1 MRIRRD
7 AQVQLECARGP
18 EGTLRVALGGEWKL
32 ARGLPAPG
40 RVIEEIERSPLPVP
54 ARCGRRRSTDSTL
67 AIGPVEIPDSI
78 DRQQIVTRTGANEL
92 VFVLVTYGYMVG
104 KQQSLGVRD
113 AMVTERIDRAG
124 YDALVAAMQRA
135 LLRLGQ
141 QMGDSV
147 AAAAQMAKANIDD
160 PEIDG
165 WTWPHG
171 R

>member
-1 MRIRRD
+1 MRPPQVNRFD
-7 AQVQLECARGP
+7 AG
-18 EGTLRVALGGEWKL
+18 
-32 ARGLPAPG
+32 
-40 RVIEEIERSPLPVP
+40 
-54 ARCGRRRSTDSTL
+54 D
-67 AIGPVEIPDSI
+67 
-78 DRQQIVTRTGANEL
+78 
-92 VFVLVTYGYMVG
+92 
-104 KQQSLGVRD
+104 
-113 AMVTERIDRAG
+113 
-124 YDALVAAMQRA
+124 RA